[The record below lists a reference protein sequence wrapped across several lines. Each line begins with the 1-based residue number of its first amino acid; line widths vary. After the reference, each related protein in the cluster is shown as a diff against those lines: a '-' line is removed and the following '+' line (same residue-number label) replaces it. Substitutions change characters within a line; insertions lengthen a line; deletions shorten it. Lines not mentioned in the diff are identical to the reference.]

1 MSISLHK
8 ILFGAAPLSLGLLGL
23 ALPAELL
30 AADETLGTVVVTG
43 VRGSQQRT
51 VTDSPAPIDV
61 IDSEQ
66 LRSIGQNGLK
76 EMLGRLLPSFNVPTI
91 NGGGTAFLVRGV
103 SMRGLGGDQVLVLI
117 NGKRRH
123 NSALINNGARVGNA
137 SVPVDL
143 DLIPTAAIERIEV
156 LRDGAAAQ
164 YGSDAIAGVINIILK
179 RNAEGL
185 TSDTTLGQYYDGD
198 GTTGHEAFNWGNKL
212 GENGGFINLS
222 WDAKLQEPYERSSAA
237 SGQLY
242 FKQADGSPDPRESN
256 RQGWGTEY
264 GLGRDRTTSLAYNAE
279 LPLEDDLKLYSFS
292 TLSYRNSNKDL
303 GHRKPTDITS
313 LAGIPNAPYPN
324 GGQARREIHETDFQV
339 AGGAKGLLGGWDW
352 DLSSTYGKDRG
363 VLDTANN
370 LNISNGP
377 YSQHD
382 FHLGNLVFDQWTNN
396 LDFSRALDIGW
407 SSPLETSFGVEYRW
421 EKYALEEGE
430 ANSYN
435 QGSYVPNTGPFAG
448 VVPDPGLFSVNGT
461 TPEDAYSLKRHS
473 EAAYIDLGL
482 NITPTGTSAR
492 RRATRS
498 TT

>member
-1 MSISLHK
+1 M
-8 ILFGAAPLSLGLLGL
+8 
-23 ALPAELL
+23 L

-185 TSDTTLGQYYDGD
+185 TSDTSLGQYYDGD

-212 GENGGFINLS
+212 GDNGGFINLS

-242 FKQADGSPDPRESN
+242 FNQPDGSPDPRKAIARAGAPSTA
-256 RQGWGTEY
+256 WGAIAPPAWPTTPNCPW
-264 GLGRDRTTSLAYNAE
+264 RTTS
-279 LPLEDDLKLYSFS
+279 SCI
-292 TLSYRNSNKDL
+292 R
-303 GHRKPTDITS
+303 
-313 LAGIPNAPYPN
+313 
-324 GGQARREIHETDFQV
+324 
-339 AGGAKGLLGGWDW
+339 
-352 DLSSTYGKDRG
+352 
-363 VLDTANN
+363 
-370 LNISNGP
+370 
-377 YSQHD
+377 
-382 FHLGNLVFDQWTNN
+382 
-396 LDFSRALDIGW
+396 
-407 SSPLETSFGVEYRW
+407 SP
-421 EKYALEEGE
+421 
-430 ANSYN
+430 
-435 QGSYVPNTGPFAG
+435 P
-448 VVPDPGLFSVNGT
+448 
-461 TPEDAYSLKRHS
+461 
-473 EAAYIDLGL
+473 
-482 NITPTGTSAR
+482 
-492 RRATRS
+492 
-498 TT
+498 